1 MSNAIEPFEWAPHF
15 ETGLETVDEQHHRL
29 VDLIN
34 LLSNRVASGQGLS
47 AGTIDRVLD
56 GLSRYASFHFTSEE
70 ALMLDEGVDQR
81 HTGPHFKA
89 HADFVAEVERM
100 REAARRDSNKVAPVL
115 LRFVTGWMTFHILD
129 SDQTMA
135 RQIRAIRDGVS
146 PADAFEQYA
155 PLPDPGNAALL
166 GAVHSLLG
174 VVAQRNIELAAI
186 NNELEARVE
195 ARTKAL
201 RGAERRLMESEK
213 LAAVGQLA
221 AGVAHEI
228 NNPLSFVSSNIAT
241 LREYSVR
248 LLEAAGRDSEAAL
261 PDASLATIR
270 EELPGL
276 LDETADGLGR
286 VTEIVAAMREMAETE
301 ALRAEPGRLEN
312 VLQKAVAASAC
323 SRAPGLV
330 VSCTW
335 DTLPAVRLSKARLQ
349 RAFQALLD
357 NAARAVDE
365 RGSIRV
371 LAGWSREEV
380 WVDVIDNG
388 CGMTPE
394 VQDRLFEP
402 FFTTRAVGSG
412 RGLGLTLARQ
422 VVLGHGGRIEVK
434 SASGEGS
441 RFRVVLP
448 RIPADQAPE
457 PPASAETAASRS
469 SEPAKACAGDPA

>member
-47 AGTIDRVLD
+47 ARTIDRVLD

-100 REAARRDSNKVAPVL
+100 REAARLDSNKVAPVL

-248 LLEAAGRDSEAAL
+248 LLEAAGG
-261 PDASLATIR
+261 T
-270 EELPGL
+270 
-276 LDETADGLGR
+276 
-286 VTEIVAAMREMAETE
+286 
-301 ALRAEPGRLEN
+301 
-312 VLQKAVAASAC
+312 
-323 SRAPGLV
+323 
-330 VSCTW
+330 
-335 DTLPAVRLSKARLQ
+335 ARL
-349 RAFQALLD
+349 RCRMLHLRRS
-357 NAARAVDE
+357 ARSCPACWTKPPMVW
-365 RGSIRV
+365 
-371 LAGWSREEV
+371 AG
-380 WVDVIDNG
+380 
-388 CGMTPE
+388 
-394 VQDRLFEP
+394 
-402 FFTTRAVGSG
+402 
-412 RGLGLTLARQ
+412 
-422 VVLGHGGRIEVK
+422 
-434 SASGEGS
+434 
-441 RFRVVLP
+441 
-448 RIPADQAPE
+448 
-457 PPASAETAASRS
+457 
-469 SEPAKACAGDPA
+469 